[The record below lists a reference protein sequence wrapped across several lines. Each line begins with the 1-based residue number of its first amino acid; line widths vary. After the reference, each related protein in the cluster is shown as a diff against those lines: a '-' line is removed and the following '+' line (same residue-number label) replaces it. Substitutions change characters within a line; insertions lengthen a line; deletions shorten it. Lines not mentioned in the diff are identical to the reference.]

1 MSNVIPLLSDRS
13 DPEGRLAEFG
23 LSTSLIHDAF
33 HPGLSHARN
42 RSSLATRAAAGN
54 DVYQDS
60 FEQLALRLVPLGW
73 LPDEVNGQPR
83 LVHPEGL
90 MALTVA
96 SATGVANPN
105 HRVHPRTRPK
115 GPATIAS
122 LDSTSTGAVPL
133 DLEEF
138 RAIEVPEALGAPLWF
153 LLYERT
159 DRGLNLSLARPAGRD
174 KAGCIVSWSEKI
186 SIASLENDGDLS
198 IFDAP
203 DDGDFDVTV
212 IPRS

>member
-1 MSNVIPLLSDRS
+1 MSNVMPLRIDRR
-13 DPEGRLAEFG
+13 DPDGRLAEYG
-23 LSTSLIHDAF
+23 LSTLLIHDAF
-33 HPGLSHARN
+33 RPGLSHARN
-42 RSSLATRAAAGN
+42 RSSLATRTAAGN

-73 LPDEVNGQPR
+73 RRVEVYGQPR
-83 LVHPEGL
+83 LVHPDDL
-90 MALTVA
+90 IALTVA
-96 SATGVANPN
+96 SATGVADPN

-115 GPATIAS
+115 GTATIAS

-133 DLEEF
+133 DLDEF
-138 RAIEVPEALGAPLWF
+138 REIEAPEAPGAPLWF

-159 DRGLNLSLARPAGRD
+159 DRGLNLSIARPAGSD
-174 KAGCIVSWSEKI
+174 KAGCIVSWSDEI
-186 SIASLENDGDLS
+186 PIASLDNDGDLS

-212 IPRS
+212 SPRS